1 MFLDSHL
8 NPDKYPEGKYYE
20 EQRRHGLQIVSNRDK
35 GIAILLLIPY
45 KYRGNHQLL
54 HWQKGRL

>member
-1 MFLDSHL
+1 L